1 MANYNK
7 SFNFKNGVQVDVD
20 KFIVRGSLVGIGTSI
35 PGELFDV
42 NGNVRVAGL
51 VTTQNLN
58 VSGIAT
64 FSQVRVG
71 AVQLSATSG
80 VITATAFFGNGATL
94 SNLPTSQWVDVDV
107 GLGFTS
113 IYAAGNVGVNTLDPR
128 FSLQIGANPLQP
140 FGASP
145 LFGGVSPYNLPGVG
159 INSNG
164 NIIASGIISARSFSG
179 VGAGLTSLNADNIT
193 VGALSESIIPVIPN
207 NKLGP
212 NLQLGIITATNAFVG
227 NLTGTA
233 STALS
238 LSGNINI
245 LVGFVTS
252 INLDVGILSAQ
263 NAIIYNTFGVGIGS
277 TVFYAQHSGK
287 VGIGSTTPAGTVDI
301 NSPIN
306 TTLNVI
312 SRGNE
317 SKIGIGQSN
326 TSQNYVGVLRFGN
339 PTGVFD
345 IINRAPGNMN
355 FILHNGGLVSGFTTG
370 AFNWRYGQTS
380 QDLMTLTKD
389 GNLGLGVTLPSR
401 TLEVVGTST
410 FTDVAYFGSNVVV
423 NGTLQ
428 VSSASFGSNVA
439 DVNFNTTSGISTF
452 YDFNITDNLFV
463 DGGIGIDTTSLYN
476 GVKLDASSSQ
486 ALFGSVG
493 IGTTVRY
500 DAATSGT
507 NTLQV
512 KGNSLLTGNI
522 GINTVLV
529 PNTTNELSIYNT
541 NINLVSTGYKGDSFG
556 GILLTAIDT
565 NITLN
570 GDSNIAIGTA
580 SPNAAFDLS
589 AIGRRATPG
598 TVGQPGQSYMI
609 LPKLN
614 PTERGNL
621 VLVSGGLIYNTTT
634 NQMQVYN
641 GSVWHN
647 VTHTDGNSANAGFS
661 TFARWSGISTVAS
674 VAGFATVATQAGVAT
689 LAPYSYVSG
698 FSTYAGNVGFATFSG
713 VAGFA
718 TFARWSGIS
727 TIASVAG
734 FATVAS
740 VAGFATVATQAGIS
754 TSVINGVANV
764 TALRVSPG
772 ISTVGVLTASGS
784 ITDSI
789 GNVRSYPQNSQSTL
803 ISAYTLAASDAGKH
817 VYITNTTNGVIVPT
831 GVFTVGDS
839 LIIVNSTNGTMNVD
853 NSGGGG
859 ATIRLAGS
867 TSTAPHVM
875 PAYGLAQL
883 LCVASDTFI
892 LSGTGI
898 V

>member
-51 VTTQNLN
+51 VTAQNLN

-64 FSQVRVG
+64 FSQVKVG

-80 VITATAFFGNGATL
+80 VITATAFYGNGATL

-140 FGASP
+140 YGASP
-145 LFGGVSPYNLPGVG
+145 LYGGVSPYNLLGVG

-179 VGAGLTSLNADNIT
+179 IGAGLTSLNADNIT
-193 VGALSESIIPVIPN
+193 VGSISESIIPVIPN
-207 NKLGP
+207 SKLGP
-212 NLQLGIITATNAFVG
+212 NLQLGVITATSGFIG
-227 NLTGTA
+227 NLTGYA

-238 LSGNINI
+238 LQGDINI
-245 LVGFVTS
+245 LVGFVTTV
-252 INLDVGILSAQ
+252 NLDVGIISAQ
-263 NAIIYNTFGVGIGS
+263 NLTTYNTFGVGIGS
-277 TVFYAQHSGK
+277 TVFYAAHSGK
-287 VGIGSTTPAGTVDI
+287 VGVGSTTPSGTVDI
-301 NSPIN
+301 NAAIN
-306 TTLNVI
+306 GTLNVI
-312 SRGNE
+312 SRANE
-317 SKIGIGQSN
+317 AKIGIGQSN

-370 AFNWRYGQTS
+370 AFNWRYGQTG

-389 GNLGLGVTLPSR
+389 GKLGIGITLPEQ
-401 TLEVVGTST
+401 TFEVVGTST
-410 FTDVAYFGSNVVV
+410 FTDTVYFGSNVIVD
-423 NGTLQ
+423 GTLQ
-428 VSSASFGSNVA
+428 VTSASFGTNVA
-439 DVNFNTTSGISTF
+439 DVNFNTTSGVSTF
-452 YDFNITDNLFV
+452 FNFDINNNLFV
-463 DGGIGIDTTSLYN
+463 EGGIGFNTTFLYNDVKLDGSNITALLSNVGVGTTVRKNVIGDSSTLQVNGRTTITGGIGI
-476 GVKLDASSSQ
+476 
-486 ALFGSVG
+486 
-493 IGTTVRY
+493 GTV
-500 DAATSGT
+500 
-507 NTLQV
+507 
-512 KGNSLLTGNI
+512 
-522 GINTVLV
+522 V
-529 PNTTNELSIYNT
+529 PPETTNEINVYNT
-541 NINLVSTGYKGDSFG
+541 NINLLSTGYKGDSFG
-556 GILLTAIDT
+556 GLLITAVDT
-565 NITLN
+565 NIALN

-580 SPNAAFDLS
+580 TPQAAFDLS
-589 AIGRRATPG
+589 AIGRKGTPG
-598 TVGQPGQSYMI
+598 TVGQPGQAYMI

-614 PTERGNL
+614 PSERSSLGS
-621 VLVSGGLIYNTTT
+621 VSGGLIYNT
-634 NQMQVYN
+634 NVGQMQLYN
-641 GSVWHN
+641 GTTWQN
-647 VTHTDGNSANAGFS
+647 ITHTNGSAANAGFS
-661 TFARWSGISTVAS
+661 TLSAI
-674 VAGFATVATQAGVAT
+674 AGFA
-689 LAPYSYVSG
+689 
-698 FSTYAGNVGFATFSG
+698 TYAGNVGFATFSG
-713 VAGFA
+713 VSGFS

-803 ISAYTLAASDAGKH
+803 LSAYTLASSDAGKH
-817 VYITNTTNGVIVPT
+817 VYITNTTNGVIVPS
-831 GVFTVGDS
+831 GVFTIGDQV
-839 LIIVNSTNGTMNVD
+839 LIVNATNGTMNVD
-853 NSGGGG
+853 NAGGGG
-859 ATIRLAGS
+859 AATIRLAGS
-867 TSTAPHVM
+867 TATAPHSM
-875 PAYGLAQL
+875 PAYGVGLL

-892 LSGTGI
+892 LHGTGI